1 MCGRTTAEQ
10 AATIPKELKPLIE
23 GSTAWTLGLQQNLPL
38 SQFTRYNPQGVA
50 DLSPMQR
57 YGLQNVPGLF
67 GTDPMAKG
75 AAQAI
80 GQLPE
85 LTSRPVETPSGE
97 LAAIMQLLQTTGGPI
112 GSSPSTKAGM
122 EAWKSAVLPTVENEM
137 VQAGLGRSG
146 DLLKSVGA
154 SASQA
159 AFPLLQQEVQNR
171 MASVPM
177 LRDIAGAQTER
188 TLEPRRQTA
197 EALKFAATQGTAL
210 SRELFQQKVT
220 AIQEAFRAGQITR
233 DVAQSR
239 FDAAKEEAARL
250 QALSEAGTLGPLG
263 QVLPSLLGRKTTQQ
277 KDVFSAIMGKAIL
290 ITAGAATVAALA
302 LSRLG
307 VG

>member
-10 AATIPKELKPLIE
+10 AAKIPEELKPLIK
-23 GSTAWTLGLQQNLPL
+23 GSVGQVLDLQGNLPL
-38 SQFTRYNPQGVA
+38 SQFTGYTPRGVA

-57 YGLQNVPGLF
+57 YGLENVPDLF
-67 GTDPMAKG
+67 GTDPMAMG
-75 AAQAI
+75 AAHAI
-80 GQLPE
+80 TQLPE
-85 LTSRPVETPSGE
+85 LTSRPVETPTGE
-97 LAAIMQLLQTTGGPI
+97 LVALMQLLQTTGGPI
-112 GSSPSTKAGM
+112 GSSPTTKAGM

-146 DLLKSVGA
+146 DLLKAVGA

-197 EALKFAATQGTAL
+197 EALKFGATQSTAL
-210 SRELFQQKVT
+210 SHEMFQQRVT
-220 AIQEAFRAGQITR
+220 AIEEAFRAGQITR
-233 DVAQSR
+233 DVAQEQ
-239 FDAAKEEAARL
+239 FDAAKEEADRL

-263 QVLPSLLGRKTTQQ
+263 QVLPSLLGRKTTQN
-277 KDVFSAIMGKAIL
+277 KDLYSAIMGK
-290 ITAGAATVAALA
+290 
-302 LSRLG
+302 
-307 VG
+307 